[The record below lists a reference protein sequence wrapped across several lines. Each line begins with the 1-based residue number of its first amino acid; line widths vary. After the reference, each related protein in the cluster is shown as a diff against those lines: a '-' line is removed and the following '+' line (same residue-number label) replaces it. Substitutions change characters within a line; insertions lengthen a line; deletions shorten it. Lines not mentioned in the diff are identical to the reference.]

1 MALALTPTSELEAVN
16 IILGVVGENPVNSL
30 DVAGLANVDIARQV
44 LHDISREVQSQ
55 DWNFN
60 TEYDYP
66 LPLTLDG
73 YLLVPPN
80 TLKLDLVD
88 DLIGR
93 ADPVQ
98 RGDRMYDRKTRSW
111 VFTEPLRFDMTFF
124 LPFEQIPE
132 QVRRYIA
139 IRAARFFQRRFL
151 SSTDIN
157 AFTEEEEM
165 AARAGALA
173 ADASTADYNMAENY
187 DVFQIMDR

>member
-66 LPLTLDG
+66 LPLTTDG
-73 YLLVPPN
+73 NLMVPPN

-98 RGDRMYDRKTRSW
+98 RGDRMYDRKTHSW
-111 VFTEPLRFDMTFF
+111 LFTEPLRFDITFF

-165 AARAGALA
+165 VARAGALA
-173 ADASTADYNMAENY
+173 ADASTSDYNMAENY

>member
-30 DVAGLANVDIARQV
+30 DVSGLANVDIARQV

-66 LPLTLDG
+66 LPRTIDG
-73 YLLVPPN
+73 NIIVPPD

-98 RGDRMYDRKTRSW
+98 RGDKLYDRKTRSW
-111 VFTEPLRFDMTFF
+111 VFTEDLRFDITFF

-132 QVRRYIA
+132 QVRRYIS

-151 SSTDIN
+151 SSNDIN
-157 AFTEEEEM
+157 AFTEEEEW

>member
-1 MALALTPTSELEAVN
+1 MALALTSTSELEAVN
-16 IILGVVGENPVNSL
+16 LILGVVGENPVNSL

-44 LHDISREVQSQ
+44 LHDVSREIQAQ

-66 LPLTLDG
+66 LPLTIDG
-73 YLLVPPN
+73 YMQVPPN
-80 TLKLDLVD
+80 TLKLDLTD

-111 VFTEPLRFDMTFF
+111 VFTEPLRFDITFF

-157 AFTEEEEM
+157 AFSEEEEV
-165 AARAGALA
+165 AARASALA

-187 DVFQIMDR
+187 DVFQVMDR

>member
-1 MALALTPTSELEAVN
+1 MALALTSTSELEAVN
-16 IILGVVGENPVNSL
+16 LILGVVGENPVNSL

-44 LHDISREVQSQ
+44 LHDVSREIQAQ

-60 TEYDYP
+60 SEYDYP
-66 LPLTLDG
+66 LPLTIDG
-73 YLLVPPN
+73 YMQVPPN
-80 TLKLDLVD
+80 TLKLDLTD

-111 VFTEPLRFDMTFF
+111 VFTEPLRFDITFF

-157 AFTEEEEM
+157 AFSEEEEV
-165 AARAGALA
+165 AARASALA

-187 DVFQIMDR
+187 DVFQVMDR

>member
-16 IILGVVGENPVNSL
+16 IILAVVGENPVNSL
-30 DVAGLANVDIARQV
+30 DVPGLANVDIARQQ
-44 LHDISREVQSQ
+44 LHDTSREVQSQ

-73 YLLVPPN
+73 HILVPSDA
-80 TLKLDLVD
+80 LKLDLVD
-88 DLIGR
+88 ALIGR

-98 RGDRMYDRKTRSW
+98 RGDRLYDRKTRSW
-111 VFTEPLRFDMTFF
+111 VFSEPLTFDITFF
-124 LPFEQIPE
+124 LPFEQCPE

-151 SSTDIN
+151 ASPDVN
-157 AFTEEEEM
+157 AYTEEEEV

>member
-16 IILGVVGENPVNSL
+16 LILGVVGENPVNSL
-30 DVAGLANVDIARQV
+30 DVPGLANVDIARQV

-73 YLLVPPN
+73 HILTPPDA
-80 TLKLDLVD
+80 LKLDLVD

-98 RGDRMYDRKTRSW
+98 RGDRLYNRKTHSW
-111 VFTEPLRFDMTFF
+111 VFTEPLRFDITFF
-124 LPFEQIPE
+124 LPFEQCPE

-151 SSTDIN
+151 SSNDVN
-157 AFTEEEEM
+157 AFTEEEEVV
-165 AARAGALA
+165 ARAGALA

-187 DVFQIMDR
+187 DVFQVMDR

>member
-30 DVAGLANVDIARQV
+30 DVPGLANVDIARQV

-73 YLLVPPN
+73 HILTP
-80 TLKLDLVD
+80 TDALKLDLVD

-98 RGDRMYDRKTRSW
+98 RGNKLYNRKTRSW
-111 VFTEPLRFDMTFF
+111 VFPEPLRFDITFF

-132 QVRRYIA
+132 QIRRYIA

-151 SSTDIN
+151 SSNDIN

-187 DVFQIMDR
+187 DVFQVMDR

>member
-16 IILGVVGENPVNSL
+16 LILGVVGENPVNSL
-30 DVAGLANVDIARQV
+30 DVSGLANVDIARQV
-44 LHDISREVQSQ
+44 LHDVSREIQAQ

-66 LPLTLDG
+66 LPLTIDG
-73 YLLVPPN
+73 YLPVPPN
-80 TLKLDLVD
+80 TLKLDLTD

-157 AFTEEEEM
+157 AFSEEEEV
-165 AARAGALA
+165 AARASALA

-187 DVFQIMDR
+187 DVFQVMDR